1 MDNLKEIILRIAR
14 PLEYATR
21 SGTHGLSALK
31 DLGRFV
37 SQQVVTALGHS
48 VHPPSVEADLL
59 HLVHLFSDYET
70 LGSDLRGRRVTEAK
84 AVLKRLLRAVDET
97 VQDRFEEHP
106 AELQSRPP

>member
-37 SQQVVTALGHS
+37 SQQVVTVLGHS
-48 VHPPSVEADLL
+48 VHPPGVEAAFL
-59 HLVHLFSDYET
+59 HLVLPSSDS
-70 LGSDLRGRRVTEAK
+70 GPPGPDPRGREAPEPK
-84 AVLKRLLRAVDET
+84 PGLNLPSAGGED
-97 VQDRFEEHP
+97 P
-106 AELQSRPP
+106 APPPPGRRKPANRSWS

>member
-37 SQQVVTALGHS
+37 SQQAVTALGAS

-59 HLVHLFSDYET
+59 HLVHLFSDYEAI
-70 LGSDLRGRRVTEAK
+70 GSDLRGRRDNAAK
-84 AVLKRLLRAVDET
+84 AVLNRLRRAL
-97 VQDRFEEHP
+97 EEP
-106 AELQSRPP
+106 AAPSSGPAFS